1 MPAGRKSFEPTE
13 QQRRMVESL
22 AGLGM
27 PHDSIARLVDID
39 AKTLRK
45 HFRRELDCG
54 ADKAN
59 AQVLSTLH
67 KMATSGK
74 YPAMTTFWCKTRLGM
89 REVSRVEHT
98 GAGGESLLSIGTA
111 RSLLAEAALSRPQE
125 DEDEQPIT
133 I

>member
-22 AGLGM
+22 AGFGM
-27 PHDSIARLVDID
+27 RHESIARLVDLD
-39 AKTLRK
+39 PKTLRK

-59 AQVLSTLH
+59 AQVLSTFH

-74 YPAMTTFWCKTRLGM
+74 YPAMTIFWCKTRLGM

-98 GAGGESLLSIGTA
+98 GAAGEMLSIGAA
-111 RSLLAEAALSRPQE
+111 RTVLAEAALSRPKE

-133 I
+133 S

>member
-22 AGLGM
+22 AGFGM
-27 PHDSIARLVDID
+27 QQDSIARLVDID
-39 AKTLRK
+39 PKTLRK

-59 AQVLSTLH
+59 FQVLSTFH

-74 YPAMTTFWCKTRLGM
+74 HPAMTIFWCKTRLGM

-98 GAGGESLLSIGTA
+98 GAAGESLLSIDTA
-111 RSLLAEAALSRPQE
+111 RALLKGAAASRPAE
-125 DEDEQPIT
+125 EDDEDPIT
-133 I
+133 N